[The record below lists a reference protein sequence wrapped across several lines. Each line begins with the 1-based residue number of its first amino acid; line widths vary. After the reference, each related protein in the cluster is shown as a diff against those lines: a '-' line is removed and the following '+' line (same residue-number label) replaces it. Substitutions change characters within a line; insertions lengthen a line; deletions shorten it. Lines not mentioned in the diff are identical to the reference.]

1 MRQLLSNWEKHN
13 LRTEEDVYNMIQ
25 LFKQV
30 QPEEC
35 AFDTETDGLHIKL
48 CRPFFIGF
56 GFKGHSFTWDLTTQP
71 HMNQFVID
79 AMYACAM
86 RSEKFVGWNVKFDL
100 HMMRN
105 AGFEYP
111 GNNITDGMIY
121 ARLAHDAKTV
131 KEGGI
136 SLALKD
142 YATRFIDKSAKN
154 LESQL
159 KTEKTFI
166 ISRLTAQLK
175 HRTGLTKKALEAYF
189 KDSLFE
195 PSDLPPEIY
204 QGYCDWLEHDVPP
217 QMRGR
222 FHGLPESDDIPYD
235 ILNRD
240 VVEMYLHFDII
251 FTLESYWKSKVVA
264 LARQQQAAIE
274 IEEKVIMPLYR
285 MESVGFQMNKPYI
298 YQAQQQMKDYL
309 SQRRQDL
316 INIAGCEVTS
326 SQNKV
331 ILDLLRNK
339 FELPIPSTGKD
350 VLGLEVTKLKEN
362 DPTHPALEFIE
373 TLQELRTLEKWYSTY
388 VLRLVREAEL
398 GDRIYTTVNQ
408 CGAVSGRVSSDFQQF
423 PKNSLK
429 DKEGNEIFHPRRMI
443 EVSPDF
449 EYIAYLDYS
458 QIELRVQ
465 ALYTIFVM
473 GGDLNMCRAYMPFK
487 CISKESGEEF
497 DIYKTEHL
505 RRWNSGE
512 WYLHEAPG
520 QHWEPVDVH
529 GATTQS
535 AFPELAVGSP
545 EFKKMRSKGKATNFA
560 KNYGASKH
568 ALMSQF
574 GFSAELA
581 TKLDAGY
588 NAAFPGVVD
597 YRHYVDTLLR
607 HKPFAQNLFGR
618 RYYGA
623 NAHLCC
629 NYLVQGSSADFLK
642 SKIIE
647 IDNYLQ
653 AGGYKSR
660 FQMNIHDE
668 CSFEIAPGE
677 AHILHD
683 LKKIMEDFPGALIP
697 IVADLE
703 LTTTTWA
710 EKYEVEIETI
720 ERR

>member
-1 MRQLLSNWEKHN
+1 
-13 LRTEEDVYNMIQ
+13 MID
-25 LFKQV
+25 LFKEV
-30 QPEEC
+30 KPDEC

-48 CRPFFIGF
+48 CRPFFVGF

-71 HMNQFVID
+71 HMNKFVIE
-79 AMYACAM
+79 AMYACAK
-86 RSEKFVGWNVKFDL
+86 RSEKFVGWNVKYDL

-111 GNNITDGMIY
+111 YDNITDGMIY

-136 SLALKD
+136 SLGLKD
-142 YATRFIDKSAKN
+142 YASRFIDLNAKYM
-154 LESQL
+154 ESQL
-159 KTEKTFI
+159 KDEKTFI
-166 ISRLTAQLK
+166 IARMTAQLK
-175 HRTGLTKKALEAYF
+175 YRTGLTKKAMEEYF
-189 KDSLFE
+189 KDSLFT
-195 PSDLPPEIY
+195 PDDLPEGIR
-204 QGYCDWLEHDVPP
+204 QGYYEWLEHDVPKEM
-217 QMRGR
+217 QGR
-222 FHGLPESDDIPYD
+222 FHGLPSADDIPYT

-240 VVEMYLHFDII
+240 VVEKYLHYDII
-251 FTLESYWKSKVVA
+251 YTLESYWKSKEVA
-264 LARQQQAAIE
+264 LARGQQAALA
-274 IEEKVIMPLYR
+274 IEEQVILPLYR
-285 MESVGFQMNKPYI
+285 MESVGFQMNKEYI
-298 YQAQQQMKDYL
+298 KQAEQQVRDYL
-309 SQRRQDL
+309 LQRRQDFKDL
-316 INIAGCEVTS
+316 AGCEVTS
-326 SQNKV
+326 SQNKI
-331 ILDLLRNK
+331 ILDILQSK
-339 FELPIPSTGKD
+339 FQLPIKSTGRD
-350 VLGLEVTKLKEN
+350 VLSLEVAKLREQ
-362 DPTHPALEFIE
+362 DPNSPALQFIS

-423 PKNSLK
+423 PKNALK
-429 DKEGNEIFHPRRMI
+429 DKDGNEIFSPRRMI
-443 EVSPDF
+443 KVSDDF

-465 ALYTIFVM
+465 ALYTILVM

-487 CISKESGEEF
+487 CISNVTEELF
-497 DIYKTEHL
+497 DDCNTDHIK
-505 RRWNSGE
+505 RWNTGE
-512 WYLHEAPG
+512 WYLLEDRS

-535 AFPELAVGSP
+535 AFPELVVGSP

-560 KNYGASKH
+560 KNYGASKF
-568 ALMSQF
+568 ALISQF
-574 GFSAELA
+574 GFSEELA

-588 NAAFPGVVD
+588 NSAFPGVVD
-597 YRHYVDTLLR
+597 YRHYVDHLLR

-618 RYYGA
+618 RYYGS

-642 SKIIE
+642 SKMIQL
-647 IDNYLQ
+647 DKYLQ
-653 AGGYKSR
+653 DGGYKSR

-683 LKKIMEDFPGALIP
+683 LKKIMEDFPGARVP

-710 EKYEVEIETI
+710 DKYEVDIE
-720 ERR
+720 EVPHES

>member
-1 MRQLLSNWEKHN
+1 MLNWTTHN
-13 LRTEEDVYNMIQ
+13 LRTEQDVYQMIQ
-25 LFKQV
+25 LYKEV

-35 AFDTETDGLHIKL
+35 AFDTETNGLHINL

-71 HMNQFVID
+71 QMNAFVME
-79 AMYACAM
+79 AMYACAT
-86 RSEKFVGWNVKFDL
+86 RSQKFVGWNVKFDL
-100 HMMRN
+100 HMVRN
-105 AGFEYP
+105 AGYPYP
-111 GNNITDGMIY
+111 GTNVTDGMIY
-121 ARLAHDAKTV
+121 ARLAHDAKTI
-131 KEGGI
+131 KEGGV

-142 YATRFIDKSAKN
+142 YASRFIDRNAKH

-166 ISRLTAQLK
+166 INRLSAQLK
-175 HRTGLTKKALEAYF
+175 HRLGCTKKHLEEFF
-189 KDSLFE
+189 KDSLVTYE
-195 PSDLPPEIY
+195 DLPDEMRANY
-204 QGYCDWLEHDVPP
+204 VTWMETDVPSE
-217 QMRGR
+217 MRWK
-222 FHGLPESDDIPYD
+222 FHGLPTSDDIPYD
-235 ILNRD
+235 ILNREH
-240 VVEMYLHFDII
+240 VEHYLHYDII
-251 FTLESYWKSKVVA
+251 YTLESYWKSKEVA
-264 LARQQQAAIE
+264 LARGQQVTIDL
-274 IEEKVIMPLYR
+274 EERVILPLYR

-309 SQRRQDL
+309 LTRRQDL
-316 INIAGCEVTS
+316 KDLAGCEVTS
-326 SQNKV
+326 SQNKI
-331 ILDLLRNK
+331 ILDLLQQKYQLNVT
-339 FELPIPSTGKD
+339 STGKD
-350 VLGLEVTKLKEN
+350 VLNMVVTRLKEQEP
-362 DPTHPALEFIE
+362 DHLALPFIE

-398 GDRIYTTVNQ
+398 GDRIYTTINQ

-423 PKNSLK
+423 PKNALK
-429 DKEGNEIFHPRRMI
+429 DQQGNEIFHPRRMI
-443 EVSPDF
+443 QVTPGFD
-449 EYIAYLDYS
+449 YIAYLDYS

-487 CISKESGEEF
+487 CISKESGESF
-497 DIYKTEHL
+497 DINSPTHL
-505 RRWNSGE
+505 ARWDSGE
-512 WYLHEAPG
+512 WVLHEDPG
-520 QHWEPVDVH
+520 IGWEPVDVH

-535 AFPELAVGSP
+535 AFPELVVGSP

-568 ALMSQF
+568 ALIAQF
-574 GFSAELA
+574 GFSEDLA

-597 YRHYVDTLLR
+597 YRHYVDGLLR
-607 HKPFAQNLFGR
+607 FKPYAQNLFGR

-647 IDNYLQ
+647 IDTYLRD
-653 AGGYKSR
+653 GGYQSR

-677 AHILHD
+677 EHILHD
-683 LKKIMEDFPGALIP
+683 LKRIMETFPGTKIP

-710 EKYEVEIETI
+710 EKYEVDIHDVALP
-720 ERR
+720 

>member
-1 MRQLLSNWEKHN
+1 
-13 LRTEEDVYNMIQ
+13 MID

-30 QPEEC
+30 QPQAC

-56 GFKGHSFTWDLTTQP
+56 GFDGHTFTWDLTTQP
-71 HMNQFVID
+71 EMNDFVIE
-79 AMYACAM
+79 AMYACAK
-86 RSEKFVGWNVKFDL
+86 RSEKFVGWNVKYDL

-105 AGFEYP
+105 AGYEYP
-111 GNNITDGMIY
+111 YQNVTDGMIY
-121 ARLAHDAKTV
+121 ARLAHDAKTI

-142 YATRFIDKSAKN
+142 YASRFIDLNAKHM
-154 LESQL
+154 ERRL
-159 KTEKTFI
+159 KEEKTFI

-175 HRTGLTKKALEAYF
+175 HRTGLTKKALEDYF
-189 KDSLFE
+189 SDSLLT
-195 PSDLPPEIY
+195 PDDLPEQIRAGYY
-204 QGYCDWLEHDVPP
+204 QWLEHDVPP
-217 QMRGR
+217 EMRGR
-222 FHGLPESDDIPYD
+222 FHNLPSAEDIPYT

-240 VVEMYLHFDII
+240 VVEEYLHYDII
-251 FTLESYWKSKVVA
+251 YTLESYWKSREVA
-264 LARQQQAAIE
+264 LARQQHQTIE
-274 IEEKVIMPLYR
+274 LEEKVLLPLYR
-285 MESVGFQMNKPYI
+285 MEGVGFAMDKPYI
-298 YQAQQQMKDYL
+298 AQAQQQMKAYL
-309 SQRRQDL
+309 QKRRQDL
-316 INIAGCEVTS
+316 VDLAECPITS
-326 SQNKV
+326 SQNKL
-331 ILDLLRNK
+331 ILNLLQSK
-339 FELPIPSTGKD
+339 FGLDIQSTGKD
-350 VLGLEVTKLKEN
+350 VLNMIVQRLKEQE
-362 DPTHPALEFIE
+362 PEHPALNFIS

-423 PKNSLK
+423 PKNGLK
-429 DKEGNEIFHPRRMI
+429 DQEGNEIFHPRRMI
-443 EVSPDF
+443 KVTPGCD
-449 EYIAYLDYS
+449 YIAYLDYS

-473 GGDLNMCRAYMPFK
+473 GGDLNMCRAYMPYK
-487 CISKESGEEF
+487 CISKETEEVF
-497 DIYKTEHL
+497 DDLNHDHL
-505 RRWNSGE
+505 RRWNTGE
-512 WYLHEAPG
+512 WYLLEQPDI
-520 QHWEPVDVH
+520 HWEPVDVH

-560 KNYGASKH
+560 KNYGASKF
-568 ALMSQF
+568 ALIQQF
-574 GFSAELA
+574 GFSPELA
-581 TKLDAGY
+581 AKLDAGY

-597 YRHYVDTLLR
+597 YRHYVDHLLR
-607 HKPFAQNLFGR
+607 CKPFAQNLFGR

-647 IDNYLQ
+647 IDEYLISR
-653 AGGYKSR
+653 GCKST

-677 AHILHD
+677 AYILHD
-683 LKKIMEDFPGALIP
+683 LKEIMEDFPGARVP

-710 EKYEVEIETI
+710 EKYEVEIEEVPR
-720 ERR
+720 EREENNLAV